1 MKTRFL
7 LTFLMLFIFTGTV
20 FAQGV
25 QTATLTGTVTG
36 PDGKPLPGV
45 TVTAKSPNQM
55 GERTTVTSS
64 TGDYNLP
71 GLAPGDYT
79 ITYSLEG
86 MSAQTRKQNLVL
98 GVPTRIDEQMK
109 VSSVTEAITV
119 TPTRDCGREAVRIA
133 RRDAS
138 REAARGWRSATR
150 CQTQG
155 DPRFPRRS

>member
-71 GLAPGDYT
+71 GLAPSQYPIT
-79 ITYSLEG
+79 IPLQG
-86 MSAQTRKQNLVL
+86 KAPQTRKQNLGL
-98 GVPTRIDEQMK
+98 RLPAPIRGQMEGL
-109 VSSVTEAITV
+109 SV
-119 TPTRDCGREAVRIA
+119 
-133 RRDAS
+133 
-138 REAARGWRSATR
+138 
-150 CQTQG
+150 
-155 DPRFPRRS
+155 